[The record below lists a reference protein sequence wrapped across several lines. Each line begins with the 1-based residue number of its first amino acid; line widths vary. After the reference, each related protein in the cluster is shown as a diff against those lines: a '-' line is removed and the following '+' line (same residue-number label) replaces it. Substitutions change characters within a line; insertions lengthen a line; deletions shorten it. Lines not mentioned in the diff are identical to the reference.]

1 VQLRSEV
8 GVVWAV
14 VRAVVTCWRQHSEV
28 GVLGLLMTTEVDLT
42 LEKLKLFCFTF
53 GNENCLNRF
62 ANLTQVAGA
71 VIVQLVDYLSKFLH
85 TGDICRSLDILHQYT
100 VVFRNIDW
108 IADAILLG
116 ESYLT

>member
-1 VQLRSEV
+1 MQLRSEV

-62 ANLTQVAGA
+62 ANLTQL
-71 VIVQLVDYLSKFLH
+71 LVL
-85 TGDICRSLDILHQYT
+85 CSLWASYT
-100 VVFRNIDW
+100 LVTFVK
-108 IADAILLG
+108 
-116 ESYLT
+116 